1 MNPAILA
8 FTLLGLAA
16 PNDLPKDLSDYIQK
30 IREQGA
36 TEAAMSQIGG
46 AAAILVGASS
56 VKAFWDEDS
65 ESYGQQFMSNACPP
79 PGATREQVATMYA
92 EWERKERPVRE
103 ALMKMADADR
113 SGFVST
119 DEAENLYQDLIAGIV
134 AAQAIGRDQKEP
146 AAAAKAMGRKPEEI
160 STVVARYRRIA
171 ETFPTYYGE
180 TVPRAPKLP
189 LRPGA

>member
-30 IREQGA
+30 IRDQGV
-36 TEAAMSQIGG
+36 TEAGMSRISG
-46 AAAILVGASS
+46 AAGILAGASS

-92 EWERKERPVRE
+92 EWERKEKPVRE

-119 DEAENLYQDLIAGIV
+119 DEAERLYQDLIDGIV
-134 AAQAIGRDQKEP
+134 ASQAIGRDQKEP
-146 AAAAKAMGRKPEEI
+146 AAAAKAIGRRPEEI
-160 STVVARYRRIA
+160 SAIVARYRRVA
-171 ETFPTYYGE
+171 ESFPEYYGK
-180 TVPRAPKLP
+180 TVPLAPEVAP
-189 LRPGA
+189 RPGV